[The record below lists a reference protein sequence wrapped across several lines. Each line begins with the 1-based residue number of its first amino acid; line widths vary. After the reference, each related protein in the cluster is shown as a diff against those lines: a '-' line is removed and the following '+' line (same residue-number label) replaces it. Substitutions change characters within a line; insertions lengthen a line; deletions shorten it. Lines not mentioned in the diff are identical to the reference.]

1 MVFKKVLNLAESLIQ
16 DDTFE
21 FLFPLMKVLDGREYG
36 LCECTPGADW
46 PVTEP
51 TRRPSHNFDLARSR
65 NEIVSC
71 RTFLLHSM
79 SD

>member
-36 LCECTPGADW
+36 LCECTPGAD
-46 PVTEP
+46 
-51 TRRPSHNFDLARSR
+51 
-65 NEIVSC
+65 
-71 RTFLLHSM
+71 
-79 SD
+79 

>member
-36 LCECTPGADW
+36 LCECTRDREMKLSA
-46 PVTEP
+46 VA
-51 TRRPSHNFDLARSR
+51 PSCSTA
-65 NEIVSC
+65 
-71 RTFLLHSM
+71 
-79 SD
+79 